1 MLRPGALDEAAI
13 TIFDPARSFEE
24 NWEPIVFSGET
35 RYELAFTDDRLAL
48 RAVAQDSASGLV
60 RRIRID
66 PAECPI
72 LEWSWRVDRMH
83 DHADLHEKA
92 RDDVAV
98 SIFLLF
104 GNPEAGFG
112 FRRVPTI
119 RYVWTN
125 HSSAVNEVV
134 DSPYLPGTVRSIV
147 VHNDATRLHR
157 WQRVRRDVVADFRT
171 SFHREPDD
179 VIEAVALFTDSD
191 QTHETV
197 EAWYGGA
204 RALCN
209 PEVEA
214 P

>member
-1 MLRPGALDEAAI
+1 MFRLGAPDETTV

-24 NWEPIVFSGET
+24 NWEPIVLSGET
-35 RYELAFTDDRLAL
+35 RYELAFADDRLAL
-48 RAVAQDSASGLV
+48 HAVAQDSASGLI

-72 LEWSWRVDRMH
+72 VEWSWRVDRMH
-83 DHADLHEKA
+83 EHADLHEKT
-92 RDDVAV
+92 RDDVAA

-125 HSSAVNEVV
+125 RTSAVNEVV

-147 VHNDATRLHR
+147 VQNGETRLGGWER
-157 WQRVRRDVVADFRT
+157 ARRDVVADFRA
-171 SFHREPDD
+171 SFDREPDD

-191 QTHETV
+191 QTHERV
-197 EAWYGGA
+197 EAWYGEV
-204 RALCN
+204 RASCS
-209 PEVEA
+209 PED
-214 P
+214 